1 MHLAL
6 GQVPTT
12 LGNVG
17 ENLKSIE
24 KTIEEAINKSEK
36 NIDLIAFPELFISG
50 YNLRDNYHSVSELIP
65 SSDTAQ

>member
-1 MHLAL
+1 MPLAL

-24 KTIEEAINKSEK
+24 KAIEEAINKSEK

-50 YNLRDNYHSVSELIP
+50 YNLRDN
-65 SSDTAQ
+65 